1 MIGELF
7 TTGVSIKQQY
17 PGDENKWIAVI
28 RYEDESHAN
37 LHGVQGTLQ
46 NKYGDDLLNAI
57 KTVLADSEKMGIKMM
72 TLPNSNPSLYVKDL
86 FVNNQETWEQINLA
100 ADALNFEVMNCLD
113 K

>member
-17 PGDENKWIAVI
+17 PGNENKWIAVI
-28 RYEDESHAN
+28 SYEDESHAN
-37 LHGVQGTLQ
+37 LRGVQGTLQ
-46 NKYGDDLLNAI
+46 NKYGDNLLNAI
-57 KTVLADSEKMGIKMM
+57 KTVLEDSEKMGIRMM
-72 TLPNSNPSLYVKDL
+72 SLPGQNPRLYIKEL
-86 FVNNQETWEQINLA
+86 FVNNSESWEQIQVA